1 MTKHTVE
8 TNDLIEK
15 AFEVAKGAQD
25 NSYSPYSHFA
35 VGAAFKFKNDEDL
48 YPGCNVENASY
59 GATIC
64 AERSAILSKV
74 SKKGQ
79 SPIEFVV
86 VLAHTETP
94 TLPCALCLQVMS
106 EFCEKDFPIYLGNQ
120 KGLSK
125 KINFRELLPHSFDTL
140 EEGQKKKNS

>member
-1 MTKHTVE
+1 MAKHKIEITA
-8 TNDLIEK
+8 DIEK
-15 AFEVAKGAQD
+15 AFEVAKVAQS

-35 VGAAFKFKNDEDL
+35 VGAAFKFKGDEAV

-74 SKKGQ
+74 SQKGK
-79 SPIEFVV
+79 SSIEHAV
-86 VLAHTETP
+86 VLAHTKSP

-106 EFCEKDFPIYLGNQ
+106 EFCDQDFPIYLGNAD
-120 KGLSK
+120 GLMK
-125 KINFRELLPHSFDTL
+125 KMTFRELLPHSFDTL
-140 EEGQKKKNS
+140 EEGQKKA